1 MGNLIFGNTLKIPKN
16 IQLNVA
22 NCCSGMTGMLS
33 QHVRYAIGEKTGDVL
48 DMFGIVAG
56 VERAC

>member
-1 MGNLIFGNTLKIPKN
+1 
-16 IQLNVA
+16 
-22 NCCSGMTGMLS
+22 MLF
-33 QHVRYAIGEKTGDVL
+33 QHVRYAMGEMGDVL

>member
-1 MGNLIFGNTLKIPKN
+1 
-16 IQLNVA
+16 
-22 NCCSGMTGMLS
+22 MLS
-33 QHVRYAIGEKTGDVL
+33 QHVRYAMGGKTGDVL